1 MAAREEGKEPQFSG
15 ECSGPIK
22 TKTGIWVRCGSRIAS
37 KCSSCAE
44 LYRGDW
50 AAIARSGVFDP
61 SVERHRFYLLTLTA
75 PSFGRVHRVP
85 RSAGKRMKR
94 CGCGAMH
101 GLVDV
106 ALRGVPLDPSTYD
119 YLGQVAWNRDA
130 GVLWDRTRRRIRDRW
145 DSAEFFLVREWQ
157 DRGVLHLHVLVRI
170 ERVEA
175 PGAGPLREAARTAT
189 AASKVDGSIVGWGE
203 QVDAVVFRADGDG
216 AKTIWY
222 LSKALNYVMKDTA
235 RAAMGGRG
243 SNSAWSHLAALG
255 SAARKIRCSPG
266 CVPEDCPS
274 RVHDRFGSRS
284 HVVSASRRTKHR
296 TGWSFSALT
305 RKAQRLRRREWM
317 KASESASATD
327 ATPATEQQNEA
338 VLALAGS
345 RRRVSVART
354 AALP

>member
-1 MAAREEGKEPQFSG
+1 MSDDHSRTPLLCLRPFTTKSG
-15 ECSGPIK
+15 HA
-22 TKTGIWVRCGSRIAS
+22 VRCGSRV
-37 KCSSCAE
+37 SSTCPACAE

-50 AAIARSGVFDP
+50 AAIAHSGVFDGP
-61 SVERHRFYLLTLTA
+61 VENFRFYLLTLTA
-75 PSFGRVHRVP
+75 PSFGQVHRVP
-85 RSAGKRMKR
+85 RSESSPVPR
-94 CGCGAMH
+94 CACG
-101 GLVDV
+101 V
-106 ALRGVPLDPSTYD
+106 AHTLADTGLRGVPLNPSSYD
-119 YLGQVAWNRDA
+119 YDGQVAWNRDS
-130 GVLWDRTRRRIRDRW
+130 GLLWDRTRRRLRDRW
-145 DSAEFFLVREWQ
+145 ESLEYFIVREWQ
-157 DRGVLHLHVLVRI
+157 ERGVLHVHVLVRV
-170 ERVEA
+170 ERAEA
-175 PGAGPLREAARTAT
+175 PPSAVLGEAARTAV
-189 AASKVDGSIVGWGE
+189 AASKISGEVVSWGE
-203 QVDAVVFRADGDG
+203 QSDCKAFRADGDG